1 MPDPSGSWIAPAL
14 EASARLVALPL
25 NERGR
30 ALGEESAARGLAPLT
45 LRRAIVAARYC
56 LRHSKSVGLD
66 ICDVSAATL
75 AVELLMRLEQRD
87 RLGANAI
94 RKAVFEGRLSVR
106 EMRKRLKATPEK
118 RPRGRRLGD
127 WAEFALSIIDQF
139 YSAPVAAFEI
149 GETSELGKMLHVD
162 IEVTPQGARKPD
174 AIFMSPLDDYSECAG
189 LTVDD
194 QFPFIMAAALV
205 YPRINLVFHER
216 AEMQRFDSLL
226 NSVPRKL
233 PSELISVLLG
243 RNEDEAGLASLALE
257 L

>member
-1 MPDPSGSWIAPAL
+1 
-14 EASARLVALPL
+14 
-25 NERGR
+25 
-30 ALGEESAARGLAPLT
+30 
-45 LRRAIVAARYC
+45 
-56 LRHSKSVGLD
+56 
-66 ICDVSAATL
+66 
-75 AVELLMRLEQRD
+75 
-87 RLGANAI
+87 
-94 RKAVFEGRLSVR
+94 
-106 EMRKRLKATPEK
+106 
-118 RPRGRRLGD
+118 
-127 WAEFALSIIDQF
+127 
-139 YSAPVAAFEI
+139 
-149 GETSELGKMLHVD
+149 MLHVD